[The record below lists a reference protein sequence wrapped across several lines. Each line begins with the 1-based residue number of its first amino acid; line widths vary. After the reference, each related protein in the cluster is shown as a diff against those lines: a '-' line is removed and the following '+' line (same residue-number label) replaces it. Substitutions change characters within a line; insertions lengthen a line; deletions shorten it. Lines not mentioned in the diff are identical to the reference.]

1 MVAQWFEMRDGRN
14 EGVND
19 ELVEEEGN
27 CFYFVFIPFFDVFI
41 PFLFRFLTF
50 LFCFYF
56 FFYSSML
63 VKALGEIRR
72 QESRHMTEFP
82 TRVIIPFGLLL

>member
-1 MVAQWFEMRDGRN
+1 MAKIEN

-27 CFYFVFIPFFDVFI
+27 CFYFVFIWFFDVFI

-56 FFYSSML
+56 VFCL
-63 VKALGEIRR
+63 APRIRGIAKVKIWFQKVVFCVNILFLLGLAKCGEA
-72 QESRHMTEFP
+72 
-82 TRVIIPFGLLL
+82 

>member
-1 MVAQWFEMRDGRN
+1 MVIMMKIREN

-19 ELVEEEGN
+19 ELVEEEGD
-27 CFYFVFIPFFDVFI
+27 CFRFVFISFFDVFI

-56 FFYSSML
+56 VFCL
-63 VKALGEIRR
+63 KIIRIGIRR
-72 QESRHMTEFP
+72 RISLRFFFSFFRARQM
-82 TRVIIPFGLLL
+82 